1 MESKDF
7 RGDGGLSFGPEDFGI
22 SRLFP
27 KARLDVPL
35 PPQWF
40 RSPAWTLEAKAGDDL
55 FSHNGSSHTVADHA
69 WNWELPRSSAAQPQG
84 FLQCFLE
91 GAGTE
96 AARAARFSDFLVL
109 ESRVCLLLLRF
120 PISGTRE

>member
-7 RGDGGLSFGPEDFGI
+7 RGDGGLSFRPEDFGI

-40 RSPAWTLEAKAGDDL
+40 SSPAWTLEAKAGDHL
-55 FSHNGSSHTVADHA
+55 FSQKALPTLWRTMLGTGNFPGVQLHGHRDFFSVSWRGLELRLQELLGSV
-69 WNWELPRSSAAQPQG
+69 
-84 FLQCFLE
+84 
-91 GAGTE
+91 
-96 AARAARFSDFLVL
+96 
-109 ESRVCLLLLRF
+109 
-120 PISGTRE
+120 ISWH